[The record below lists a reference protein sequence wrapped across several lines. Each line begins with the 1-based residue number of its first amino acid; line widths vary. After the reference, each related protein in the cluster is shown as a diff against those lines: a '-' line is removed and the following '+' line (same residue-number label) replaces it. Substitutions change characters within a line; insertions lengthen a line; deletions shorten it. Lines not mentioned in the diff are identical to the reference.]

1 MLKLLRFLKP
11 YWWQVLILLIA
22 TAGQVYT
29 TLALPALMAQIING
43 GIVPGNTDVIWQ
55 TGLLMIGLALI
66 SAVASFV
73 SSYFS
78 ARVGANFARDVRAE
92 IFEKVLNF
100 NMLDLKDFSTA
111 SLLTRTT
118 NDVNQVQNVMI
129 MMLAMLLRAP
139 LFLIISII
147 MAVVTAPDMSWIIL
161 VGAAAILGSVVLIM
175 SLVVPKFKIFQ
186 DLIDRLTLITREN
199 LTGLRVIR
207 AFNNEKLEQQ
217 KFQKTNDKLTRLLIY
232 IDKILELQNPLIG
245 VIFNGTTLLCSW
257 VGISLLSKDFSYLGN
272 MTAFTQYVTFVMIS
286 FLMMSMLFVMLPRAN
301 VSAHRINEILVIK
314 PKIAWKDKTVGV
326 PEKVASVEFRNVDF
340 CYPGAGEKVL
350 DAVSFVARA
359 GETTAFIGST
369 GSGKS
374 TLINLVPRFYEAS
387 GGEILIN
394 GLAIQDYAKEDLIRR
409 IGLVPQ
415 KGMLFSGTIK
425 SNIKFGAP
433 TATDEQVR
441 KAARI
446 AQAENFIE
454 KFPKKYDSHIAQ
466 GGTNVS
472 GGQKQRLSIA
482 RAICKNPDIF
492 VFDDAFSALDMKTD
506 AKLRLA
512 LKEVTANAVV
522 LIVAQRVSTVKDA
535 DQIVVLN
542 NGKIVGK
549 GKHLEL
555 LAECKVYQE
564 IVKSQLSDIEYKHE
578 LKLAEKAKLGKVRG
592 ADSGGRGDNR
602 SVSRS
607 VDRDASHGADHSTS
621 HGDNRSA
628 SRDVKRGAKKAER
641 SKDD

>member
-1 MLKLLRFLKP
+1 MLKLFRFLKP
-11 YWWQVLILLIA
+11 YWWQVLILLLA

-29 TLALPALMAQIING
+29 TLTLPALMADIINK
-43 GIVPGNTDVIWQ
+43 GIVPGDTEKIWQ
-55 TGLLMIGLALI
+55 IGLMMLGVAGI
-66 SAVASFV
+66 SAVTSFV
-73 SSYFS
+73 SSYFA

-92 IFEKVLNF
+92 IFTKVINF

-129 MMLAMLLRAP
+129 MMLSMMLRAP
-139 LFLIISII
+139 LFLVISVI
-147 MAVVTAPDMSWIIL
+147 MAISTAPDMSWIIL

-186 DLIDRLTLITREN
+186 ELIDRLTLITREN
-199 LTGLRVIR
+199 LTGLRVVR
-207 AFNNEKLEQQ
+207 AFNNERLEQK
-217 KFQKTNDKLTRLLIY
+217 KFRRTNDKLTKLLIY

-245 VIFNGTTLLCSW
+245 IIFNGTTLLCSW
-257 VGISLLSKDFSYLGN
+257 VGISLLTKDFSYLGD
-272 MTAFTQYVTFVMIS
+272 MTAFAQYVTFVMMS

-301 VSAHRINEILVIK
+301 VSAHRINEVLSRK
-314 PKIAWKDKTVGV
+314 PKLNWREKTVGI
-326 PEKVASVEFRNVDF
+326 PEKSASVEFRNVDF
-340 CYPGAGEKVL
+340 YYPEAEEKVL
-350 DAVSFVARA
+350 NGISFKAVA

-387 GGEILIN
+387 SGEILIN
-394 GLAIQDYAKEDLIRR
+394 GVPIQDFAKDDLMRR

-415 KGMLFSGTIK
+415 RGMLFSGTVK

-433 TATDEQVR
+433 SATDEQVR

-454 KFPKKYDSHIAQ
+454 KLPKKYNSHIAQ

-506 AKLRLA
+506 AKLREA
-512 LKEVTANAVV
+512 LREVTGSAVV
-522 LIVAQRVSTVKDA
+522 LIVAQRVSTIKDA

-549 GKHLEL
+549 GRHLEL
-555 LAECKVYQE
+555 LLNCGVYQE
-564 IVKSQLSDIEYKHE
+564 IVRSQLSDKEYE
-578 LKLAEKAKLGKVRG
+578 REVKLAEKM
-592 ADSGGRGDNR
+592 
-602 SVSRS
+602 
-607 VDRDASHGADHSTS
+607 
-621 HGDNRSA
+621 RSA
-628 SRDVKRGAKKAER
+628 RKDTESVAEAGGGVAGAGGLAER
-641 SKDD
+641 RVHA